1 MQASSSG
8 DEVTKGGEIATV
20 SLFNGKVQDN
30 VNKLRV
36 RKFHEKTASS
46 TAMVQPQT
54 LPPTSAATKYHS
66 LRVYHQVQVWKG
78 NEVAVPPE
86 QWGWKVVNGLMVP
99 VLSDLPPAPQ
109 ELLEVIRC
117 SCKTGCHTVRCT
129 CKKNGMECTVACSE
143 CRGICANMSTCD
155 ASDNED

>member
-30 VNKLRV
+30 VNKLRL

-99 VLSDLPPAPQ
+99 VLTDLPPAPQ
-109 ELLEVIRC
+109 ELL
-117 SCKTGCHTVRCT
+117 
-129 CKKNGMECTVACSE
+129 
-143 CRGICANMSTCD
+143 
-155 ASDNED
+155 